1 MQQGA
6 ELARSWGSGD
16 PGALPLHGMLLAE
29 AQCTLWKPQAGDGGT
44 VGRTQCLW
52 QREGAA
58 SGTGAHPAGLGL
70 PAAWRVLVGP
80 WGPVCDTRV

>member
-29 AQCTLWKPQAGDGGT
+29 AQCTLEAAGWGRTDAVPVAAGGGRLGDGRSPRGPGPPGSLASP
-44 VGRTQCLW
+44 GRTL
-52 QREGAA
+52 
-58 SGTGAHPAGLGL
+58 GTG
-70 PAAWRVLVGP
+70 V
-80 WGPVCDTRV
+80 

>member
-44 VGRTQCLW
+44 VGRTDAVPV
-52 QREGAA
+52 AA
-58 SGTGAHPAGLGL
+58 GGGRLGDGRSPRGPGPPGSLASPGRTLGTG
-70 PAAWRVLVGP
+70 V
-80 WGPVCDTRV
+80 